1 MTKQPD
7 TRRAPPQDGKSVAP
21 PSHRDPGPAV
31 AAQLRRAIDQG
42 VMRDKVA
49 GEDPAAAPLGT
60 DDEAAGT
67 PPPAA
72 LAETEAPPPP
82 PPRPRRHRGRVAV
95 IVALLAL
102 IAGGLVALG
111 LSGSV

>member
-1 MTKQPD
+1 MTKPPD

-21 PSHRDPGPAV
+21 PSHRDPGPSV

-49 GEDPAAAPLGT
+49 GDDPAAAPLGT

-72 LAETEAPPPP
+72 LAETEAPPPR
-82 PPRPRRHRGRVAV
+82 PRPRRDRGRVAV

-111 LSGSV
+111 LTGSV